1 LRMRGSETGVSDRQ
15 PEECVFDG
23 LRRVL
28 AVESGDGRALAEN
41 LEDNPICTVSYDP
54 SVPCLMVR
62 WRSYATSAQLRYIH
76 ECLVRLIKKHRVSK
90 ILGDDS
96 DLVSIASIDQHWIA
110 REWMPRAIA
119 TGLRTVASI
128 KPRAYFGQT
137 SIKNILSFVPAGLAI
152 RSFEG
157 LREARDWLQSVYQ
170 PGTYRIIYRRFKGG
184 EPINT
189 FAFDCQDPGI
199 GHFRQFARVALRGF
213 WKVERGALEPVISRQ
228 PLPELIMIETE
239 AGETVFRWTLEDE
252 MRQLENSQQAS

>member
-1 LRMRGSETGVSDRQ
+1 MRVLETGVSDRQ
-15 PEECVFDG
+15 PDKGVFDG

-28 AVESGDGRALAEN
+28 AVESSDGRALAES

-54 SVPCLMVR
+54 SIPCLMVR

-76 ECLVRLIKKHRVSK
+76 ECLIQLIKKHRVSK

-119 TGLRTVASI
+119 AGLRTVASI

-137 SIKNILSFVPAGLAI
+137 SIRNILSFVPAGLAI
-152 RSFEG
+152 RSFES
-157 LREARDWLQSVYQ
+157 LREARDWLRSVYQ

-189 FAFDCQDPGI
+189 FVFDCQDPSVGY
-199 GHFRQFARVALRGF
+199 FNQLARVALRGF
-213 WKVERGALEPVISRQ
+213 WKIERGALEPVISRQ
-228 PLPELIMIETE
+228 PLPEVIVVESE
-239 AGETVFRWTLEDE
+239 AGEVVFRWSLEDE
-252 MRQLENSQQAS
+252 MRRLEDDLRDS